1 MKKTAA
7 VLIACIIS
15 AVMPSAASAQAYRDQ
30 FIKIA
35 TTLLYLQ
42 DYYIDSLDYNK
53 LADIAVEAMVSS
65 LDPHTVFLSKQQAE
79 DADETMN
86 GEFDGVGIEFA
97 IIKDTITVQS
107 VINGGPA
114 SKVGLL
120 AGDKILNV
128 DSIKLAGTKFT
139 TTRVRDLLRGKRGTK
154 VDVDVMRRG
163 DPEIHTY
170 TITRDRIPLESVDA
184 TYEAAPG
191 VLYIKLSRFAQN
203 SGREIFE
210 AVRSLGKTPDGV
222 ILDLRGNGGGLLS
235 ACLAITNIF
244 LSQGQLM
251 VYTEGAH
258 AKRHE
263 EFATGR
269 GIYQEG
275 PLVILVDENSAS
287 ASEILAGAIQDWDR
301 GTIVGRRTFG
311 KGLVQ
316 RELGYRDG
324 SALRIT
330 TARYH
335 TPSGRVIQSPYEEG
349 KGEQYYQEHN
359 ERYARGESFSAD
371 SISFDESQKFS
382 TLVKGRTVYGGGG
395 IMPDIFV
402 PRDTSYISSFYR
414 LIASRSIL
422 QEFMNVYMDSRRAD
436 LRQKYSSWKDME
448 ADGSVEKAFGEF
460 LEYAKSRGINPSEE
474 DLKKSS
480 GEIKLA
486 VKALM
491 ARSIWDE
498 NAYYQVINSEDA
510 DYKAALEEV
519 MALRAR

>member
-191 VLYIKLSRFAQN
+191 VLYIKLS
-203 SGREIFE
+203 I
-210 AVRSLGKTPDGV
+210 P
-222 ILDLRGNGGGLLS
+222 LL
-235 ACLAITNIF
+235 
-244 LSQGQLM
+244 
-251 VYTEGAH
+251 
-258 AKRHE
+258 
-263 EFATGR
+263 
-269 GIYQEG
+269 GIY
-275 PLVILVDENSAS
+275 P
-287 ASEILAGAIQDWDR
+287 
-301 GTIVGRRTFG
+301 
-311 KGLVQ
+311 
-316 RELGYRDG
+316 
-324 SALRIT
+324 
-330 TARYH
+330 
-335 TPSGRVIQSPYEEG
+335 
-349 KGEQYYQEHN
+349 
-359 ERYARGESFSAD
+359 
-371 SISFDESQKFS
+371 
-382 TLVKGRTVYGGGG
+382 
-395 IMPDIFV
+395 
-402 PRDTSYISSFYR
+402 
-414 LIASRSIL
+414 
-422 QEFMNVYMDSRRAD
+422 
-436 LRQKYSSWKDME
+436 
-448 ADGSVEKAFGEF
+448 EKNM
-460 LEYAKSRGINPSEE
+460 I
-474 DLKKSS
+474 
-480 GEIKLA
+480 
-486 VKALM
+486 
-491 ARSIWDE
+491 
-498 NAYYQVINSEDA
+498 
-510 DYKAALEEV
+510 
-519 MALRAR
+519 